1 MTHHLKK
8 WHKYLKENKDS
19 KYVAKIVLFIGSK
32 ILFLVS
38 TSKPFKGNLDL
49 PGGHLKHGEDL
60 INGLRRETKEETNLD
75 IDNPTKIGQEDNIVF
90 YYGNIASPELKNIKL
105 SEEHSEYKLLTFEE
119 AEKGEHSITPVFL
132 KMATRAN
139 DLKNKNQL
147 DSIDLIQSI
156 ILFSIL
162 LLLVKGLYS

>member
-19 KYVAKIVLFIGSK
+19 KYVAKVVLFIGSK

-38 TSKPFKGNLDL
+38 AARPFKGNLDL

-75 IDNPTKIGQEDNIVF
+75 IGDPAKIGQEDNIVF
-90 YYGNIASPELKNIKL
+90 YYGNIASPKLKNIKL
-105 SEEHSEYKLLTFEE
+105 SDEHSDFKLLTPKEVQE
-119 AEKGEHSITPVFL
+119 GNYPITPSFL
-132 KMATRAN
+132 KMILRAN
-139 DLKNKNQL
+139 DLKNKNQP
-147 DSIDLIQSI
+147 DSIDLIQSTI
-156 ILFSIL
+156 FFSIL